1 MRSAF
6 SSTAA
11 LSLLVLARST
21 LAASGV
27 VTDATLAANQTFD
40 YIVVGAGPG
49 GGTVA
54 TRLSED
60 PHIEVLLIEAGP
72 E

>member
-1 MRSAF
+1 MAIAAPLLLIASAF
-6 SSTAA
+6 AQVYAA
-11 LSLLVLARST
+11 LLSDPTQLPAHKT
-21 LAASGV
+21 Y
-27 VTDATLAANQTFD
+27 D